1 MPEQHYLTTPLTD
14 ADVKKLRTGDKVY
27 ISGVIYTARDQA
39 HKRILEAIKSG
50 EKLPF
55 DLRGQIIYYAGPA
68 PAKPGAEI
76 GSCGPTTSYRM
87 DPYAPELIKRGLKGM
102 IGKGTRYGEVG
113 AAIMEHKSVYFAAVG
128 GIGALLA
135 KAVKKA
141 EVIAYDDLGP
151 EAVRR
156 LIVEN
161 FPAIVA
167 LDTCGR
173 DIYLEGRNIC

>member
-1 MPEQHYLTTPLTD
+1 MSEAKVLTTPLTD
-14 ADVKKLRTGDKVY
+14 EVVTGLRTGDKVL
-27 ISGVIYTARDQA
+27 ISGVVYTARDEA
-39 HKRILEAIKSG
+39 HKRIVAALKSG

-68 PAKPGAEI
+68 PEKPGAII

-87 DPYAPELIKRGLKGM
+87 DSYAPDLIKRGLKGM
-102 IGKGTRYGEVG
+102 IGKGTRSGEVRD
-113 AAIMEHKSVYFAAVG
+113 AIMKHKAVYFAAVG

-135 KAVKKA
+135 KTIKESK
-141 EVIAYDDLGP
+141 VIAYDKLGT

-156 LIVEN
+156 LVVEN

-167 LDTCGR
+167 LDTCGK
-173 DIYLEGRNIC
+173 DIYVRCE

>member
-1 MPEQHYLTTPLTD
+1 
-14 ADVKKLRTGDKVY
+14 
-27 ISGVIYTARDQA
+27 
-39 HKRILEAIKSG
+39 
-50 EKLPF
+50 
-55 DLRGQIIYYAGPA
+55 
-68 PAKPGAEI
+68 
-76 GSCGPTTSYRM
+76 M
-87 DPYAPELIKRGLKGM
+87 DSYAPELIKRGLKGM

-113 AAIMEHKSVYFAAVG
+113 AAIMKHKSVYFAAVG

-141 EVIAYDDLGP
+141 EVIAYKDLGT

-156 LIVEN
+156 LVVEN

-173 DIYLEGRNIC
+173 DIYLEGRNIR